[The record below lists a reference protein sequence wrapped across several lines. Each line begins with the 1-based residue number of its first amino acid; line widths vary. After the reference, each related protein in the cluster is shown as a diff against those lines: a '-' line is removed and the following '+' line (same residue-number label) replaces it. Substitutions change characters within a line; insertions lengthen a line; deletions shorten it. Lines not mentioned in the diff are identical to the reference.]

1 NVDATA
7 VALVDATTD
16 YAYILGVEPL
26 SVTRIRTVD
35 VTTRTNIID
44 QATMTYTNATYD
56 FTDVVATVYAGTRY
70 LFLPTGLNDNVNFG
84 LLKVRHL
91 ATMALIGSA
100 FDDADYVCN
109 FVAVKPVTTGTDSVY
124 VLGQAKMYLEP
135 PPPFVLMAVRIS
147 DLFKQ
152 GESAYERG
160 YVADVNLDSLGTTAY
175 VADGIRLV
183 SYDLSTPTTP
193 VKGEAWNIPGAP
205 TGAASNGPYVFAAA
219 GALGFHLVNA
229 GLPYPPTIA
238 SDNPLDNLAG
248 IGIAVRGTTVFMS
261 VGAPSTP
268 GIQAYDVTNPLAPVT
283 IGFTPLAGPGEIVI
297 SGDYL
302 LVANGSTLKVLD
314 ISNPTLPLPQVGSV
328 NSRYGSMS
336 SIAVSGDLAFL
347 TGSSFQ
353 SFDISDPAN
362 PIYRGI
368 HDSDGGGVN
377 GVAGRGRMAYVAEGA
392 YFQPNSLKLLDLSNP
407 AVPVLVDQAITS
419 GMTVESVTLEG
430 PWAFVTD
437 SFPDMGL
444 WAATID
450 PASPSFLA
458 AYGPCDVAPGAEAGW
473 AEAVFSSGGWAYVTF
488 DSATVQGLS
497 VVDVADPT
505 ALGSASLKYSLE
517 LGGEPRGLAISG
529 RYGYVANGSLGLQVI
544 QIAP

>member
-1 NVDATA
+1 MN
-7 VALVDATTD
+7 
-16 YAYILGVEPL
+16 
-26 SVTRIRTVD
+26 
-35 VTTRTNIID
+35 
-44 QATMTYTNATYD
+44 
-56 FTDVVATVYAGTRY
+56 
-70 LFLPTGLNDNVNFG
+70 
-84 LLKVRHL
+84 
-91 ATMALIGSA
+91 LIGGA
-100 FDDADYVCN
+100 FTDADYYSN
-109 FVAVKPVTTGTDSVY
+109 FVAVKPITTATDSVY
-124 VLGQAKMYLEP
+124 VLGQAKFYLEP
-135 PPPFVLMAVRIS
+135 PPPYVLMAVRIS

-175 VADGIRLV
+175 AADGIRLL

-193 VKGEAWNIPGAP
+193 VKGEASNIPGAP

-238 SDNPLDNLAG
+238 SDNPLDILAG

-268 GIQAYDVTNPLAPVT
+268 GIQAYDVSDPEAPVML
-283 IGFTPLAGPGEIVI
+283 GFTPLASPGELVI
-297 SGDYL
+297 SGSYAF
-302 LVANGSTLKVLD
+302 VANGSTLKVLD
-314 ISNPTLPLPQVGSV
+314 ISNPALALPVVGTAD
-328 NSRYGSMS
+328 SRYGSMS
-336 SIAVSGDLAFL
+336 SIAVSGDLIFL
-347 TGSSFQ
+347 TGSAFQ
-353 SFDISDPAN
+353 CFDIADPTN
-362 PIYRGI
+362 PLYRGI
-368 HDSDGGGVN
+368 HDSDGGSVN

-407 AVPVLVDQAITS
+407 TVPVLVGEAVTS

-444 WAATID
+444 WAVNID
-450 PASPSFLA
+450 PASPSFRVT
-458 AYGPCDVAPGAEAGW
+458 YGPCDVAPGAEAGW
-473 AEAVFSSGGWAYVTF
+473 AEAVFSSGGWAYVTY

-517 LGGEPRGLAISG
+517 LGGAPRGLAISSM
-529 RYGYVANGSLGLQVI
+529 YGYVANGSLGLQVI
-544 QIAP
+544 QVAP